1 MNVNLSPKPV
11 NFKMSQYLSEGLEL
25 LKKDFVNIALAT
37 FLCLIMSI
45 IPFCGFLAMGNL
57 YKYLRDV
64 KNNKPTSPGDIF
76 NFDNFTPYFILQL
89 IIIGGVLALYIPMFF
104 IIPSLVLFQNEAA
117 GIGMIIFGII
127 YMMLFIVAVF
137 YFALKG
143 FYIPALYSLKGITD
157 IKTAWN
163 MSKVMTKGNLVS
175 IFLFSIVVGIL
186 SQLGAFACGIG
197 ILITIPYMY
206 TTHYLAF
213 EDALKQI
220 EFDEISEI
228 GIKEKY

>member
-11 NFKMSQYLSEGLEL
+11 IFKMSQYLSEGLEL

-37 FLCLIMSI
+37 FLCCIMSF

-64 KNNKPTSPGDIF
+64 KNNRPASPGDIF
-76 NFDNFTPYFILQL
+76 NFDNFSVYFILQL
-89 IIIGGVLALYIPMFF
+89 IIIGAVIALYIPMFF
-104 IIPSLVLFQNEAA
+104 IFPSFALLQNEAA
-117 GIGMIIFGII
+117 GIGMAIFGFLYFI
-127 YMMLFIVAVF
+127 LFIVAIF
-137 YFALKG
+137 YFSLKG
-143 FYIPALYSLKGITD
+143 FYIPALFSLKGITD

-163 MSKVMTKGNLVS
+163 MSKVMTKGNLLS

-186 SQLGAFACGIG
+186 SQLGAIACGIG

-206 TTHYLAF
+206 TTHYIAF

-220 EFDEISEI
+220 EYDEITEI